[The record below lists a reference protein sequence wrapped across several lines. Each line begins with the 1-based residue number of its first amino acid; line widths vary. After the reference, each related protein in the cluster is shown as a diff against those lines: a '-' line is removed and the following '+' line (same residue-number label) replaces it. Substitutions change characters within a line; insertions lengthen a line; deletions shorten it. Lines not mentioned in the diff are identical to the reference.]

1 MANSIRT
8 AKSGSDWT
16 SAELMD
22 YNIISQKQSA
32 EEFFGYAPNTIPDII
47 DPAFTDA
54 DLPANETL
62 NDSTYRLIQ
71 YLSLATNP
79 HRSQEPAVGDFAKEL
94 LRVLGFEKRGTL
106 LRSRYAIP
114 LTICGDTA
122 RVAQTDVCLV
132 HGTST
137 ILLVIQ
143 EGKTAISKRNPEAQ
157 VIAEAIATFQYNN
170 DARLDMEPLESRDHD
185 HPRYHHNRHTSYFL
199 QNFRHATTQ
208 RRCNIRSIPS

>member
-1 MANSIRT
+1 MTNSIRS

-54 DLPANETL
+54 HLPANETL

-132 HGTST
+132 HGTSI

-143 EGKTAISKRNPEAQ
+143 EGKTAISNRNTEAQ
-157 VIAEAIATFQYNN
+157 VIAEAIATFQYN
-170 DARLDMEPLESRDHD
+170 DARIRLDIEPLETMIIPAITIIGTR
-185 HPRYHHNRHTSYFL
+185 PIFYKIPV
-199 QNFRHATTQ
+199 TQ
-208 RRCNIRSIPS
+208 QLGDAVIAGSIPS